1 MAGSP
6 SASWKME
13 KWWIYMIFELLH
25 NAETSGLKGYES
37 LRKRSI
43 DWFIDLTCD
52 GKLIGFSPT
61 VRVVQTARGERVERR
76 GKTFLSPANYHMQ
89 WKKGKIQSVCTN
101 DSNWL
106 PDFMCGPA
114 NEIFPSGVSGDRIY
128 RLREVINARK
138 KDGKKHPDRNRLY
151 KLGLWRR
158 LVFKAEKE
166 NPGNVVIKAIANYIR
181 SPHNLRFT
189 HLPLISESENMDRL
203 RESFDEGKE
212 YISFRVNGQI
222 AIHDFDLQQWWDKQV
237 LQQRSHVIKKLN
249 LGHDIYMSGNGPI
262 TEYFP
267 SVFGGVPFASF
278 NAAPFVSYG
287 LGVQTATFRLET
299 AEKVAAAFNS
309 LEKDP
314 NTKLK
319 LGNETAIFWA
329 VEKSSKRQITVDFM
343 QLLDRPDTLAVQD
356 YLNGIWGAHLPEIE
370 KSDFHVAILLKGT
383 GRFSVRSWHTD
394 TLGNADRHVKRYFNA
409 INLPD
414 IAEGITLGKMA
425 WTTIAKTKKQRTKPA
440 SATYNALFET
450 AWRGIPLPFDLLAAT
465 IERQRAELAAGDH
478 KTEDFR
484 SRLAARTALIQLYF
498 ALKPDNPF
506 DTCTGVIMNAKDT
519 AILCGRLLA
528 LLDEIHN
535 KAHDGK
541 SASSPANRLYGAAS
555 ATPALVFPRLCEL
568 VRYHLQ
574 KMDSELAHKLDKGL
588 ADVVA
593 QLKEASGGDFPRM
606 LSLEDQGRFALGFYY
621 ERTRQWPNY
630 KGKTN

>member
-1 MAGSP
+1 
-6 SASWKME
+6 
-13 KWWIYMIFELLH
+13 MISELLH
-25 NAETSGLKGYES
+25 KAETSGLSGYES
-37 LRKRSI
+37 LHKRSI
-43 DWFIDLTCD
+43 EWFIDLTSD

-76 GKTFLSPANYHMQ
+76 GKAFFSPANYHMQ
-89 WKKGKIQSVCTN
+89 WKSGKVQSVCTN

-106 PDFMCGPA
+106 PDFLCGPA
-114 NEIFPSGVSGDRIY
+114 NEIFPSGVSSDRIY

-138 KDGKKHPDRNRLY
+138 KDGKKHPERNRLY

-166 NPGNVVIKAIANYIR
+166 NPGNVPIKAIAKYIR

-189 HLPLISESENMDRL
+189 DLPLTFESENVDRL
-203 RESFDEGKE
+203 RKSFDEGKE
-212 YISFRVNGQI
+212 YISFRVNGQV
-222 AIHDFDLQQWWDKQV
+222 AVHDFDLQQWWDKQAR
-237 LQQRSHVIKKLN
+237 QQRDHVIKKLN
-249 LGHDIYMSGNGPI
+249 PGRDMYLSGDGPI

-287 LGVQTATFRLET
+287 LGIQTATFRLET

-314 NTKLK
+314 STKLK
-319 LGNETAIFWA
+319 LGDETAVFWA
-329 VEKSSKRQITVDFM
+329 VEKSSKRQVLADFM
-343 QLLDRPDTLAVQD
+343 QLLDQPDTLAVRD
-356 YLNGIWGAHLPEIE
+356 YLNDIWGSHLPEIE
-370 KSDFHVAILLKGT
+370 ETDFYVAILLKGK

-394 TLGNADRHVKRYFNA
+394 TLGNADQHVRLYFNA

-414 IAEGITLGKMA
+414 IGEGIRLSDMA
-425 WTTIAKTKKQRTKPA
+425 RATIVQTKKQRAKPA
-440 SATYNALFET
+440 SATYNALFES
-450 AWRGIPLPFDLLAAT
+450 AWRGTPLPFDLLSAT
-465 IERQRAELAAGDH
+465 IERQRIELASGDP
-478 KTEDFR
+478 KTKEFKL
-484 SRLAARTALIQLYF
+484 RLAARTALVQLYF
-498 ALKPDNPF
+498 SLKTDNPF
-506 DTCTGVIMNAKDT
+506 DTTIGVTMDTKDT

-535 KAHDGK
+535 KAHDRK

-574 KMDSELAHKLDKGL
+574 KMNSGLAHKLEFGVPKERRDDDVQEDFEGL
-588 ADVVA
+588 AAVVSR
-593 QLKEASGGDFPRM
+593 LKEASGDDFPRM

-621 ERTRQWPNY
+621 ERARKWPNY
-630 KGKTN
+630 KNSTEQ